1 MQSRSLELFPS
12 FAVID
17 EFTVIQEIAYFNS
30 GDRCTYQ
37 DDPDACVIKLPENE
51 GGYVSISLQGVEL
64 PTLH

>member
-1 MQSRSLELFPS
+1 MWSRDLDLFPT

-17 EFTVIQEIAYFNS
+17 EFTLIPEIVYFNS
-30 GDRCTYQ
+30 GNRCTYQ

-51 GGYVSISLQGVEL
+51 GGYVTISLQGVEL